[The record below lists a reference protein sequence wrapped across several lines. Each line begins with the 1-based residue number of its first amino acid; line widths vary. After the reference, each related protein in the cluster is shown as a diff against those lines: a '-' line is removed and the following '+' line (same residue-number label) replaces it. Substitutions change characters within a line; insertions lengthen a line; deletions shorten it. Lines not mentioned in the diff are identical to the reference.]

1 MLKTNTKKARQ
12 NVQNYII
19 NNFDIEFSTIQGIDE
34 SNFSE
39 VASAIY
45 KTFVEQ
51 VNGDN
56 RKMAIADR
64 FEEWAAGLPSVIDTC
79 YYYNRSAVDDLAEI
93 LEETTEEKTKYDES
107 SAEHLLTYLIFREIE
122 KEANK

>member
-12 NVQNYII
+12 NVQDYII

-56 RKMAIADR
+56 RKMTIADR
-64 FEEWAAGLPSVIDTC
+64 FEEWASGLPSVIDTC
-79 YYYNRSAVDDLAEI
+79 YYYNRSAVDDLGEI
-93 LEETTEEKTKYDES
+93 LEETTEEKTKYDELN
-107 SAEHLLTYLIFREIE
+107 APAITNGTID
-122 KEANK
+122 